1 MGANPFAS
9 PANPGIIGPMRSP
22 NRWVCALIT
31 VDVAIAAAALA
42 LWSILSSDFVER
54 PALTATFALVVGS
67 AFVLSG
73 LVAILYAGAMR
84 IGALMIAAGIAHL
97 LVQTQWSNVS
107 LLFTLGALLAA
118 VPLVLF
124 GHLVLA
130 FPNGELGSRLARGVV
145 ATGWF
150 VVVALPLMWVA
161 FADGRRDL
169 CGRWIGYVR
178 TESCPDNALQA
189 TDGPTVAE
197 VGIDAVRIIGFTII
211 VIAVGIVVHRWR
223 TGTAAWRHATAP
235 VLWTGGAML
244 VLMAVTT
251 VDELLGRH
259 LGDIPRYAFLVVLAA
274 VPIAFLVGLV
284 RSTLERSAVA
294 GLVVRLTSARTPQE
308 LRDEIA
314 GVLRDPSLEVAY
326 RITEEPRWADGLG
339 REVTLPAPD
348 SGRVV
353 TLVESN
359 GAPVAALIHER
370 TLEVQR
376 SLVDA
381 VAGAAS
387 LALVNQRLQVEL
399 HARVDELRVSRERI
413 IEAGDQARRSI
424 ERNLHDGTQQRLVSI
439 SMALG
444 LAESRF
450 EADPRDARRIVGDAK
465 LALGEALRE
474 LREMSQGVH
483 PGVLTERGLGT
494 AVKELAY
501 SSTLPI
507 AVRDDLPDRLPQ
519 RIEVGAYYVVAE
531 ALANASK
538 HAAAE
543 AIEVAL
549 WRDRD
554 RAMIRVSDDGVG
566 GADPRG
572 SGLRGLA
579 DRVEALGGRLWL
591 TSASG
596 GGTTVEAVFPCGS

>member
-1 MGANPFAS
+1 
-9 PANPGIIGPMRSP
+9 MRPP
-22 NRWVCALIT
+22 NRWVSALIT

-42 LWSILSSDFVER
+42 LYAILSSDFVHR
-54 PALTATFALVVGS
+54 PALTATFALVVGA

-73 LVAILYAGAMR
+73 LVATLHAGAGR
-84 IGALMIAAGIAHL
+84 IGALMIAAGIAQL
-97 LVQTQWSNVS
+97 LVQTQWSNAS
-107 LLFTLGALLAA
+107 LLFSVGAILAA

-130 FPNGELGSRLARGVV
+130 FPSGELGSPLARGVV

-150 VVVALPLMWVA
+150 VVVGLPLMWVA
-161 FADGRRDL
+161 FADGQRDL
-169 CGRWIGYVR
+169 CGRWIGDA
-178 TESCPDNALQA
+178 TSESCPENALQL
-189 TDGPTVAE
+189 TDNATVAGI
-197 VGIDAVRIIGFTII
+197 GIDAVRIIGFAAI
-211 VIAVGIVVHRWR
+211 VVAVGIVVQRWR
-223 TGTAAWRHATAP
+223 RGTAGWRHATAP

-259 LGDIPRYAFLVVLAA
+259 LGEIPHYAFLVVLAA
-274 VPIAFLVGLV
+274 VPIAFLAGLV
-284 RSTLERSAVA
+284 RTTLERSAVA
-294 GLVVRLTSARTPQE
+294 GLVVRLTAARTPQE

-314 GVLRDPSLEVAY
+314 GVLRDPTLEIAY
-326 RITEEPRWADGLG
+326 RLSEEPRWADGLG
-339 REVTLPAPD
+339 REVTLPSEG
-348 SGRVV
+348 SGRV
-353 TLVESN
+353 TTIVESG
-359 GAPVAALIHER
+359 GAPVAALIHEPM
-370 TLEVQR
+370 LDGQR
-376 SLVDA
+376 SLLDA

-413 IEAGDQARRSI
+413 VEAGDQARRAI

-450 EADPRDARRIVGDAK
+450 EGHPEDARRIVGDAK
-465 LALGEALRE
+465 RALGEALRE
-474 LREMSQGVH
+474 LREVSQGVH

-501 SSTLPI
+501 SSALPI
-507 AVRDDLPDRLPQ
+507 AVRDELPDRLPQ
-519 RIEVGAYYVVAE
+519 RVEVGAYYVVAE

-538 HAAAE
+538 HADAE

-549 WRDRD
+549 WRERD
-554 RAMIRVSDDGVG
+554 RALVRVSDDGVG

-596 GGTTVEAVFPCGS
+596 AGTTVEAVFPCGA